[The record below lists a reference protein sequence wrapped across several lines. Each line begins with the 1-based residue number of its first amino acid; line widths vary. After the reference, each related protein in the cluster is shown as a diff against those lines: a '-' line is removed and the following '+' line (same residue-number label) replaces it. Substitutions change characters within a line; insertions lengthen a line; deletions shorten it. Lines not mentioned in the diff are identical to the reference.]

1 MYTIIGNKFNN
12 YILNN
17 NINQV
22 FFHLP
27 YFFVDLPKQ
36 YCLGFFN
43 LLFLC
48 QYRGSRKPNRVGEFI
63 NYNIMKKLMSI
74 FAACLFV
81 FALTSCDGGDA
92 ASADSA
98 ASGSEEAASGEAASE

>member
-1 MYTIIGNKFNN
+1 MDTIIGNKFNN

-27 YFFVDLPKQ
+27 YYFIYLPTQ
-36 YCLGFFN
+36 YCVVFFN
-43 LLFLC
+43 LLFLYK
-48 QYRGSRKPNRVGEFI
+48 YRGSRKPNRVGEFI

-81 FALTSCDGGDA
+81 FALASCGADA
-92 ASADSA
+92 DASGSGSDASGSD
-98 ASGSEEAASGEAASE
+98 ASGSEVVGS

>member
-1 MYTIIGNKFNN
+1 M
-12 YILNN
+12 
-17 NINQV
+17 

-27 YFFVDLPKQ
+27 YYFVHLPKQ
-36 YCLGFFN
+36 YCVGFFN

-48 QYRGSRKPNRVGEFI
+48 KYRGSRKPNRVGEFI

-98 ASGSEEAASGEAASE
+98 ASGSEEAASAEAASE